1 MQVLP
6 AICIEKGTFKDVT
19 PVNVPFFVPVLNLTA
34 SIAVIV
40 QILVTSLYSFAYTVI
55 PEKACWFL

>member
-19 PVNVPFFVPVLNLTA
+19 PVNVPFFIPFLNLTV
-34 SIAVIV
+34 SIAV
-40 QILVTSLYSFAYTVI
+40 LSRL
-55 PEKACWFL
+55 